1 MLEKMKE
8 LYGKVP
14 KEVKIFIEYILPS
27 AIVTAGIDYFSKL
40 EVNDVYLAFGINL
53 FLIFLREIK
62 PRYERLRK

>member
-1 MLEKMKE
+1 MKE